1 MSEATK
7 PQIKKYKIDRAR
19 LFKGSKHSMYLHE
32 DIAITI
38 IMQSRLSD
46 SKAIPLLK
54 AFYAEKIK
62 LQYKVLE
69 NKRVRTEMYFLSIHF
84 KQKLKKKDILME
96 IKTKKTKDKQK
107 QKKIL
112 TANLIHLNH

>member
-1 MSEATK
+1 MLLKLPCISDVAKRWGGKNIYDLIDREIKGKYNATNMTEVTK

-19 LFKGSKHSMYLHE
+19 LFKGSKYLHE

-46 SKAIPLLK
+46 SKAILLLK

-62 LQYKVLE
+62 LQYKALE

-84 KQKLKKKDILME
+84 L
-96 IKTKKTKDKQK
+96 
-107 QKKIL
+107 
-112 TANLIHLNH
+112 

>member
-1 MSEATK
+1 MLLKLPYISDVAKRWGGKNIYDLIDREIKGKYNATNMTEVTK

-62 LQYKVLE
+62 LQYKALE

-84 KQKLKKKDILME
+84 L
-96 IKTKKTKDKQK
+96 
-107 QKKIL
+107 
-112 TANLIHLNH
+112 